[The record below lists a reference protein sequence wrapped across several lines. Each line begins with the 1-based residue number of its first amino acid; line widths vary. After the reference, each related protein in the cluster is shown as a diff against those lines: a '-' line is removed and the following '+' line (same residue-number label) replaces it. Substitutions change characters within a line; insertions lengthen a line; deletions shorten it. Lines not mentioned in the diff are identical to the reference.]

1 MDKVKYLIIRFSS
14 IGDIVLTTP
23 VVRCL
28 KQQVKHSE
36 IHFLTKSQYKPLL
49 EHNPYIDQ
57 LHTFDGSFPDLAQ
70 CLSSIE
76 FDYIID
82 LHKNLRSFRVKR
94 LLNRVSFSFEKL
106 NFQKWLYVIFKL
118 NKLPDTHIVD
128 RYMATLE
135 PFGVKNDGGGLDY
148 FFSPSYITPDGFKT
162 PTKSYIAVVLG
173 ANHAT
178 KQIPEN
184 LLIRIIERVNK
195 PVVLL
200 GGPREV
206 EQSARINKRIK
217 VETLNT
223 CGNTTFDDSA
233 YLLGQANVV
242 LTPDTGMMHIA
253 AALNKPIVSLWG
265 NTVPQF
271 GMYPYMKDGG
281 APSLIS
287 EVQQLKCRPC
297 SKIGYAK
304 CPKNHFN
311 CMMQQDVEQIVNSI
325 LNYWNIHE

>member
-1 MDKVKYLIIRFSS
+1 MKKIKFLIVRFSS

-23 VVRCL
+23 VVRTL
-28 KQQVKHSE
+28 KQQVEHSE
-36 IHFLTKSQYKPLL
+36 IHFVTKAQYKPLL

-57 LHTFDGSFPDLAQ
+57 LHIFDGSFKNLAQ
-70 CLSSIE
+70 SLSNID

-82 LHKNLRSFRVKR
+82 LHKNLRSLRVKR
-94 LLNRVSFSFEKL
+94 LLKRVSFSFDKL
-106 NFQKWLYVIFKL
+106 NFQKWLYVTFKW
-118 NKLPDTHIVD
+118 NKLPDVHIVD
-128 RYMATLE
+128 RYMATTK
-135 PFGVKNDGGGLDY
+135 PFDVKNDGKGLDY
-148 FFSPSYITPDGFKT
+148 FFSPQCVIPESFKSF
-162 PTKSYIAVVLG
+162 KEDYLGVVLG

-184 LLIRIIERVNK
+184 LMVNIIEQVNK

-200 GGPREV
+200 GGAKEV
-206 EQSARINKRIK
+206 EHAARLESKLNVK
-217 VETLNT
+217 TLNT

-233 YLLGQANVV
+233 YLLSRANVV

-253 AALNKPIVSLWG
+253 AALNKPIVSMWG
-265 NTVPQF
+265 NTVPRF

-281 APSLIS
+281 APSFIA
-287 EVQQLKCRPC
+287 EVEQLKCRPC

-311 CMMQQDVEQIVNSI
+311 CMMKQDVNQIVKNI
-325 LNYWNIHE
+325 LSYWNIHD